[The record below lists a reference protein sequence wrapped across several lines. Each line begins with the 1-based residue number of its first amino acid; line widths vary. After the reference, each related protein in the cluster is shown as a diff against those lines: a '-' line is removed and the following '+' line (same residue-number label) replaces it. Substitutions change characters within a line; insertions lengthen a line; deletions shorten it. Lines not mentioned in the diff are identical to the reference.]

1 MSSKNKIILN
11 NLARQE
17 KIANNTTQSNAEY
30 ASLPAL
36 LPPCLLAS
44 SAECL
49 CLFALPSLMLSPCQ
63 RQASDLAVIPSLA
76 TSLQPCRHRLV
87 SDAASTARLRPPR
100 ARFIRYVP
108 PVLPRLPRRRR
119 DSHLAPSVTYLRPR
133 CACLVGNTTSTSV
146 CLTCWQHDSS
156 LAATTSLATHL

>member
-44 SAECL
+44 LVECL
-49 CLFALPSLMLSPCQ
+49 CLFALPSPMLSPCQ
-63 RQASDLAVIPSLA
+63 RQASDLAVIPLLA
-76 TSLQPCRHRLV
+76 TSLQPCRHHLV
-87 SDAASTARLRPPR
+87 INAASTARLQPPR
-100 ARFIRYVP
+100 ACLICYVP
-108 PVLPRLPRRRR
+108 PVLPRSPRRRR
-119 DSHLAPSVTYLRPR
+119 DSHLAPLVTYLRP
-133 CACLVGNTTSTSV
+133 CCTSLVGNTTSTSV
-146 CLTCWQHDSS
+146 CLTC
-156 LAATTSLATHL
+156 